1 MQVPVQITFR
11 DFPHSEAVE
20 THLHEKIDKL
30 QQFCHNIVACHVVLE
45 LANKNQ
51 HRGNLYDTRI
61 TITVPGKELV
71 SKLNED
77 ENMYVSIKTAFED
90 MTRQLENYV
99 QQIHGD
105 VKNHQPIVSG
115 TIVRLFNGDG
125 FGFIE
130 KTDGSEFY
138 FNATHV
144 VTPSFHKLSIGM
156 PVHFVEGMGSDGPQA
171 HRVKGLDQFL
181 EE

>member
-11 DFPHSEAVE
+11 DLPHSQAVE
-20 THLHEKIDKL
+20 THLQEKVEKL

-45 LANKNQ
+45 FANKNQ

-61 TITVPGKELV
+61 VLTVPGKDLV
-71 SKLNED
+71 SKINEN
-77 ENMYVSIKTAFED
+77 ENMYVSIRTAFED
-90 MTRQLENYV
+90 MTRQLESYV
-99 QQIHGD
+99 QQSHGET
-105 VKNHQPIVSG
+105 KNHQPIVSG
-115 TIVRLFNGDG
+115 TIVRLFNADG

-130 KTDGSEFY
+130 KADGAEFY

-144 VTPSFHKLSIGM
+144 VSPPFHKLIVGM
-156 PVHFVEGMGSDGPQA
+156 PVHFIEEMGSDGPQA
-171 HRVKGLDQFL
+171 HRVKAINHVD